1 MKPIHLNKTVNMN
14 KTKFYSDSEL
24 IASYING
31 NEAVLEQ
38 LLKRHRDKIFGFI
51 YSKVRNQ
58 ELTEDLFQDTLFKV
72 VRTLKKGKYIE
83 EGKFL
88 SWVIRIAHNI
98 IIDYYRKQNKMRKVY
113 ESEDFSMFDIL
124 QDQSLDAEKQMIRK
138 QMIDK
143 IRVLIE
149 QLPQDQKT
157 VLKMRMYEE
166 LSFQEIADK
175 TNVSINT
182 ALGRMRYA
190 LINIRKIIEAH
201 QIKLVE

>member
-1 MKPIHLNKTVNMN
+1 MN
-14 KTKFYSDSEL
+14 KIKFYSDSKL
-24 IASYING
+24 VAMYING
-31 NEAVLEQ
+31 DESVLEK
-38 LLKRHRDKIFGFI
+38 LLHRHRDKIFGFI

-98 IIDYYRKQNKMRKVY
+98 IIDHYRKQNKMKNVY

-124 QDQSLDAEKQMIRK
+124 HDDDLDAEKQMIRK
-138 QMIDK
+138 QMIAK
-143 IRVLIE
+143 IRILIE
-149 QLPQDQKT
+149 QLPSDQKT

-166 LSFQEIADK
+166 LSFQEIAEK
-175 TNVSINT
+175 TQVSINT

-190 LINIRKIIEAH
+190 LINIRKIIEENN
-201 QIKLVE
+201 IKLVE

>member
-1 MKPIHLNKTVNMN
+1 
-14 KTKFYSDSEL
+14 
-24 IASYING
+24 
-31 NEAVLEQ
+31 
-38 LLKRHRDKIFGFI
+38 
-51 YSKVRNQ
+51 
-58 ELTEDLFQDTLFKV
+58 
-72 VRTLKKGKYIE
+72 
-83 EGKFL
+83 
-88 SWVIRIAHNI
+88 
-98 IIDYYRKQNKMRKVY
+98 
-113 ESEDFSMFDIL
+113 MFDIL
-124 QDQSLDAEKQMIRK
+124 HDKSLDAEKQMIRN

-149 QLPQDQKT
+149 QLPADQKA

-190 LINIRKIIEAH
+190 LINIRKIIEEH

>member
-1 MKPIHLNKTVNMN
+1 MN
-14 KTKFYSDSEL
+14 KTKTYSDSQL
-24 IASYING
+24 IALYLKG
-31 NEAVLEQ
+31 NEEILEK
-38 LLKRHRDKIFGFI
+38 LINRHRDKIFGFI

-72 VRTLKKGKYIE
+72 VRTLKKGKYNE

-98 IIDYYRKQNKMRKVY
+98 IIDYFRKKNKMKNVY

-124 QDQSLDAEKQMIRK
+124 HDNSLDAEKQMIRK
-138 QMIDK
+138 QMIEK
-143 IRVLIE
+143 IRILIE
-149 QLPQDQKT
+149 KLPKDQKQ

-166 LSFQEIADK
+166 LSFQEIAEK
-175 TNVSINT
+175 TEVSINT

-190 LINIRKIIEAH
+190 LINLRKIIEEKN
-201 QIKLVE
+201 ILLIE